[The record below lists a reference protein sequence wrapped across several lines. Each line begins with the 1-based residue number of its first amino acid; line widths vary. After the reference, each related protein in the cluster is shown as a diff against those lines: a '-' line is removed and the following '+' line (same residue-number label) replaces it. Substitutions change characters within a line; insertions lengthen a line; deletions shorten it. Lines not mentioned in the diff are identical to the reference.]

1 MRLSLI
7 RIVNIAAIVLASSFV
22 AGAHALNLPPNVTQ
36 GPSIEGT
43 TQYTLANGL
52 TVLLT
57 PDDSKPTTIVNMTY
71 LVGSRQENRGQTGMA
86 HLLEHMLFR
95 GSPTLR
101 DPWAEFSKRGLRAN
115 GSTNEDRT
123 NYFASFAADPET
135 LEWYVNWQADAMV
148 NSLISKQDLDS
159 EMTVVRNEME
169 SGENNPF
176 KILLQKM
183 QAAAYLWHSYGKDTI
198 GARSDVENVDIG
210 QLRQFYHLYYQPDNA
225 VLIVSGKFEPASTLD
240 VIARA
245 FGKTPKPQRA
255 LPPEYTV
262 EPVQDGEHKIVVR
275 RHGGSPLV
283 AAMFHI
289 PQAASPDYVPF
300 DLGLDIIS
308 DTPSGRLYHALV
320 DKKLATSVFGFSRT
334 MKQPGVALFGA
345 QLDSGMDQAKAL
357 QALNETLNSLPR
369 QPFTQAELDRIKNKW
384 RTLWANTY
392 ADPVSLTSALSSA
405 AAAGD
410 WRLFF
415 VQRDQMEKATL
426 AQVQKVSQEYLV
438 ASNRTD
444 GMYIPTEK
452 PLRAPL
458 PAPVDLAAELKDYQ
472 GKAAPDTVAAFEP
485 TPANI
490 DAATSRTP
498 LSLPN
503 GKVQLALLPK
513 PTRGDRVQANLL
525 VQFSNAQGLKG
536 QRVNAEAAAAMLD
549 RGTPK
554 LSRQAIQDRLDSL
567 QADLNFSGHAG
578 VVIANLSTTSQNLP
592 ELVELTLTLLR
603 NANFPENELAE
614 FKRQAISST
623 ESAMTKPEALASRA
637 LARYDNPWT
646 PDDVRYTPSFDE
658 TLKDIA
664 ALTRDDL
671 VKFHNTYYGAG
682 TVAFS
687 AVGAFAP
694 DAVKAALSK
703 GLAGWKTAPAYT
715 RVPDPYRALAPK
727 RFDIDTP
734 DKANAVYLASLPL
747 EIQDT
752 DPRYPAL
759 VVANYL
765 LGGSQTSRL
774 WNRIRV
780 KEGLSYTV
788 SSDFDASSYEPT
800 ATWSAYAI
808 YAPENQ
814 QRLLDAMQEELAR
827 AVRDGFT
834 EDEVKTGVESMLKLR
849 KLTRTRD
856 GVLASAWI
864 NYMQLGRSFEWSEH
878 IDQALAKLTAKD
890 VNSALR
896 ATLAPTKFSIAIAAD
911 ESKAKGE
918 HPASAEPATRKDPV
932 KAEAPATEENAIQ

>member
-1 MRLSLI
+1 MHFSLI
-7 RIVNIAAIVLASSFV
+7 RIVNIAAIVLASSFMAV
-22 AGAHALNLPPNVTQ
+22 ATAFELPANVTQ

-43 TQYTLANGL
+43 TQYSLANGL

-115 GSTNEDRT
+115 GTTNEDRT

-135 LEWYVNWQADAMV
+135 LKWYISWQADAMV

-198 GARSDVENVDIG
+198 GARSDVENVDIA

-240 VIARA
+240 IIAKA
-245 FGKTPKPQRA
+245 FGQIPKPQRV

-262 EPVQDGEHKIVVR
+262 EPVQDGEHKVIVR

-308 DTPSGRLYHALV
+308 DTPSGRLYHAMV

-345 QLDSGMDQAKAL
+345 QLDSSMDQAKAL
-357 QALNETLNSLPR
+357 QALNETLNSLP
-369 QPFTQAELDRIKNKW
+369 QHPFTQAELDRIKSKS
-384 RTLWANTY
+384 RTQWANTY
-392 ADPVSLTSALSSA
+392 ADPVSLTGALSSA
-405 AAAGD
+405 TAAGD

-426 AQVQKVSQEYLV
+426 AQVQKASQDYLV

-444 GMYIPTEK
+444 GMYIPTDK
-452 PLRAPL
+452 PVRAAL

-472 GKAAPDTVAAFEP
+472 GKTTPEAVAAFEP

-490 DAATSRTP
+490 DASTLRTP

-503 GKVQLALLPK
+503 GQVQLALLPK
-513 PTRGDRVQANLL
+513 PTRGDRVQASLV

-536 QRVNAEAAAAMLD
+536 QRVNAQAAAALLD
-549 RGTPK
+549 RGTSK
-554 LSRQAIQDRLDSL
+554 LSRQAIQDKLDAL
-567 QADLNFSGHAG
+567 QADLGFSGHAG
-578 VVIANLSTTSQNLP
+578 VVVANLSTTSQNLP
-592 ELVELTLTLLR
+592 ELVKLALNLLR
-603 NANFPENELAE
+603 NASFPDNELAE

-623 ESAMTKPEALASRA
+623 ESAMTQPEALASRT
-637 LARYDNPWT
+637 LARYDNPWA
-646 PDDVRYTPSFDE
+646 PDDVRYTPTFE
-658 TLKDIA
+658 EALKDIA

-694 DAVKAALSK
+694 DAVKAALSQ
-703 GLAGWKTAPAYT
+703 GLQDWKTAPAYT
-715 RVPDPYRALAPK
+715 RVSDPYRALAPK
-727 RFDIDTP
+727 HFHINTP

-747 EIQDT
+747 KIQDT
-752 DPRYPAL
+752 DAHYPAL
-759 VVANYL
+759 VIANYL

-800 ATWSAYAI
+800 ATWSTYAI

-814 QRLLDAMQEELAR
+814 QRLLDAMNEELTQ

-834 EDEVKTGVESMLKLR
+834 EDEVKVGVESMLKLR
-849 KLTRTRD
+849 KLSRTRD

-864 NYMQLGRSFEWSEH
+864 NYMQLGRSFAWSER
-878 IDQALAKLTAKD
+878 IDEALAKLTAKD
-890 VNSALR
+890 VNDALR
-896 ATLAPTKFSIAIAAD
+896 ATLAPDQFSVAIAGD
-911 ESKAKGE
+911 ESKVTSAAKNNGEAKTANDLPAKTAKG
-918 HPASAEPATRKDPV
+918 K
-932 KAEAPATEENAIQ
+932 